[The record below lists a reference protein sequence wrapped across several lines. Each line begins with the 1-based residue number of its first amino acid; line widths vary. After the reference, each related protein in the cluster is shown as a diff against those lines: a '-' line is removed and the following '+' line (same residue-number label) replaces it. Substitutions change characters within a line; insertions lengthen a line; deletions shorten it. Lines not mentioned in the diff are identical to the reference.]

1 MGPYHR
7 RMSPRSRRRSAP
19 PRAGGGRRA
28 VTALVGLLL
37 GGILAAGCSASF
49 DPSGPCRADG
59 SAVHAY
65 PDLEAQLPTAFRG
78 TPPSQLDSGRACT
91 PEGLG
96 TLAGH
101 GIGELRFA
109 GATWSTGTDSG
120 VSLATFRSEGTT
132 ALTRDWLAEFYET
145 GARGGKNVES
155 VDTTDYEVEPSVVA
169 RRIDVLNGESFQS
182 VVIWERDGRVETAV
196 VADFIREIQT
206 RDGHDVV
213 VRDAVNAWRN
223 LDSIVK

>member
-1 MGPYHR
+1 
-7 RMSPRSRRRSAP
+7 MSPRSRRRSAP
-19 PRAGGGRRA
+19 PRAGRGRRA
-28 VTALVGLLL
+28 VAALVGLLL

-49 DPSGPCRADG
+49 DPSGPCRVDG

-78 TPPSQLDSGRACT
+78 TPPSQVDSGRACT

-132 ALTRDWLAEFYET
+132 GLTRDWLAEFYET

-155 VDTTDYEVEPSVVA
+155 VDTTDYQVEPSIVA

-206 RDGHDVV
+206 RDAHDVV